1 MQQIEYFYDNK
12 LTCKTCG
19 LCVPNNVPG
28 FKRACAALKYA
39 PIPDTEKIR
48 LTRCPALL
56 APEATYCCD
65 ECDKDIL
72 MKRAMALEKISGA
85 FKEANKGV
93 DKEHPIVTRKA
104 IADKLGVTIPD
115 IPHRKGIRIHLHG
128 QRGVVLC
135 PECYLKQYG
144 KK

>member
-1 MQQIEYFYDNK
+1 MRPVEYFYDSK

-19 LCVPNNVPG
+19 LCVPNNTPG

-39 PIPDTEKIR
+39 PIPDTEKVR

-56 APEATYCCD
+56 APEATYYCDDCD
-65 ECDKDIL
+65 EDIL
-72 MKRAMALEKISGA
+72 MERELAMEKVSEA

-93 DKEHPIVTRKA
+93 DKEHPIVTRKE
-104 IADKLGVTIPD
+104 IAARLGISVPD
-115 IPHRKGIRIHLHG
+115 IPHRKGVRVYLHG
-128 QRGVVLC
+128 QRGIALC
-135 PECYLKQYG
+135 PDCFLKRYG